1 MEWYI
6 DVWLKYAELDGRA
19 RRQEYWMFLLINIG
33 ISVVLSIFSGILG
46 MLYSLAVFVPSIT
59 VGVRRLHDTGRSGWW
74 LLIGL
79 IPAIGT
85 LIVLVLMALEG
96 DMGRNEYGADPKQ
109 HAD

>member
-6 DVWLKYAELDGRA
+6 EVLMKYAELDGRA
-19 RRQEYWMFLLINIG
+19 RRQEYWMFVLINIG
-33 ISVVLSIFSGILG
+33 ISVVLGMFSNILG
-46 MLYSLAVFVPSIT
+46 MLYALIVFIPSIT

-74 LLIGL
+74 LLVGI

-85 LIVLVLMALEG
+85 LIVLILMALEG
-96 DMGRNEYGADPKQ
+96 DAGRNEYGSDPKR